1 VIRRV
6 GIVVPARNEAARI
19 AACIDALQ
27 QAAARLTVPTHI
39 VVVADSCH
47 DETAAAARE
56 ALDEGDVVEVVLGSA
71 GAARALGVARLLRL
85 LDSVPSDRVWLASTD
100 ADTVV
105 PPDWLKRHL
114 RCAAAGAVA
123 AAGVIELDS
132 FVDLPPV
139 VAERFASIYDG
150 PLDEEHSH
158 VHAANLGVRADA
170 YVAAGGWPPLATGEE
185 HHLWSALRK
194 LGLRTM
200 SPRWLRVT
208 TSART
213 TSRVTGGFADWLLE
227 LSGAQVA

>member
-1 VIRRV
+1 
-6 GIVVPARNEAARI
+6 
-19 AACIDALQ
+19 
-27 QAAARLTVPTHI
+27 
-39 VVVADSCH
+39 
-47 DETAAAARE
+47 
-56 ALDEGDVVEVVLGSA
+56 
-71 GAARALGVARLLRL
+71 
-85 LDSVPSDRVWLASTD
+85 LASTD

-105 PPDWLKRHL
+105 PPDWLGRHL

-139 VAERFASIYDG
+139 VAERFASIYEG

-158 VHAANLGVRADA
+158 VHAANFGVRADA

-185 HHLWSALRK
+185 HHLWSALRE

-213 TSRVTGGFADWLLE
+213 DSRVAGGFADWLLE
-227 LSGAQVA
+227 LSGPRVA